1 MISLTLDI
9 SQRDCPYTTAASEF
23 DVSLTGLYS
32 DYVETKGKL
41 KTRMLVEGADGGAVD
56 EALGAFESFE
66 AVNLCKL
73 ISKWDDRAVVKNCTD
88 PTEAMAVVR
97 EYDGYLTAPFEVQ
110 GGRKEWYLGFD
121 TADLADEA
129 LAKLEASHDLRVES
143 REVIT
148 RDGYVDVVEN
158 VATAKDL
165 LDAYRELTP
174 VERATLRAAYDEDYY
189 ERPRGVTRVELGER
203 FDVSDTAISNTL
215 RRAHGKLAV
224 PLDESEIPD
233 D

>member
-9 SQRDCPYTTAASEF
+9 SQRDCPYTAAASEF

-32 DYVETKGKL
+32 DYVETKEKL

-66 AVNLCKL
+66 TVNLCKL

-121 TADLADEA
+121 TAGLADEA
-129 LAKLEASHDLRVES
+129 LAKLEATHDLRVES

-158 VATAKDL
+158 AGTAKDL
-165 LDAYRELTP
+165 LDTYRDLTA
-174 VERATLRAAYDEDYY
+174 VERETLRAAYAEGYY
-189 ERPRGVTRVELGER
+189 ERPRGITGVELGEE
-203 FDVSDTAISNTL
+203 FDVSDTAVSNTL
-215 RRAHGKLAV
+215 RRAHRKLAS
-224 PLDESEIPD
+224 PIEDLDRPE
-233 D
+233 